1 AITGPAQ
8 GARVTRYVR
17 LNGKSPASYG
27 SVTWNYRRATTDA
40 WTVVPAGDVTKAGTG
55 IGSWP
60 VTLTASGATA
70 TAPELVWDAKTSL
83 GKDTPI
89 LLQACYTPTGGGNAS
104 CTADSAAPTVTLD
117 QLNAG
122 NVDSTTKVAGGT
134 ADLLTGNFAI
144 TQEDIS
150 VAAPGASLAVSRT
163 FNSADPTRTT
173 NQATGAASAFG
184 PGWTTGLPVG
194 SANSD
199 WTGVSDYGSV
209 VAAYDSGGAAVFFAQ
224 QSGGGYKPVGDDADS
239 GLTLTAGSAGSYGPT
254 SFTVADPGGNA
265 TKFDAKGTFTG
276 NPSPDAPH
284 PYQVS
289 AVTQPG
295 NAQTT
300 TYTYDTSGRVT
311 QILAPV
317 PAESTCT
324 GATVG
329 SGQWSGG
336 CKALNLTYGTS
347 GTANGRLT
355 AVTLRTTSTAGTELD
370 VDVACYAYDAAAR
383 LAAVWDPRDGTAGTG
398 THPVTCSSQVRPTA
412 YTYDAAGRIAT
423 ITPPGLARWN
433 LAYDANGRLDT
444 VSRTHDSAH
453 GGGSETTQVVYG
465 VATTADATHGEYR
478 PDLGATAIA
487 GWGQKEAPVT
497 ATAVF
502 GPGHTAS
509 STDLRGAAVSYLNAE
524 GRTVNTANYSAPGG
538 IDSAAGWHVDT
549 TDYDSHGNVVRTLT
563 AKNRDEALNP
573 TNTADPNL
581 VLPTDTVAAAGAL
594 STVNV
599 YSYDAASSTSD
610 LTDSYG
616 PYHLVT
622 LADGTITPARQHT
635 HTSYDTGSETG
646 HPAGGLLHLPV
657 TVTVG
662 ASRSADPIATNETD
676 VRTTSNDY
684 ALSASDATGWKFRK
698 PMRVTTDPGS
708 GHLAISSVT
717 RFDDATGAVIETR
730 QPRSTGNDAAT
741 TQTVYY
747 TDGANTADPACG
759 NKPAWSTLVCET
771 RPAAQPGVSGLPGLP
786 TQQITGYDYLGRA
799 TTTVEAAT
807 PGWVNV
813 AAGKA
818 SSASSVET
826 TGFEA
831 AKANDANT
839 ATRWSSAHADNQ
851 WWQVDLGV
859 TQSISVVDVAW
870 ETAYAS
876 SYQVQTSTDGTT
888 WTTVGTQNPTAAGT
902 QRTTFTAVNAR
913 YVRINCLT
921 RATAWGFSI
930 WEVAVYG
937 NFAQGKAATASS
949 VETTGFEAAKANDGS
964 TATRW
969 SSTYAD
975 NQWWQV
981 DLGTVQSIN
990 AVDVAWETAYASSYQ
1005 VQTSTDGTTWTTVG
1019 SQNPTAA
1026 GTQRTTF
1033 TPVNARYVRINCL
1046 TRATACGF
1054 SIWEVLVYGDLA
1066 AAGTTQTRTTTATY
1080 TNSGYGTDP
1089 AGTTIT
1095 STLGTAVPATTI
1107 DYDPATGLA

>member
-1 AITGPAQ
+1 MEGYYLPPTADAANYYTPITPDRIIDTRSGLNVGGSTTPVSAQGVLSVPIQGVVGSTGAITVPASKKISAVMLSVTAVWPSATGGLATWPEGGVPGNGTFATYTVPGQGYMTGSVVAKVGDNGRVSVFTSASTHLVVDVQGYFVDTPPPAPPASTLTSTTFTANGWVASGTTGAFMASAAAPANDPAVDHYDWAVDDPSLANAQRVNVSANTAGTISLTGTNAPKDGWHTLYVRSGNTAGNVSAPVTYVYGVGVAITGPAQ
-8 GARVTRYVR
+8 GTRVTQYLR

-27 SVTWNYRRATTDA
+27 SVTWNYRRAATDA

-83 GKDTPI
+83 NKDTPI

-144 TQEDIS
+144 SETDIS
-150 VAAPGASLAVSRT
+150 VAAPGAMLAVSRT

-199 WTGVSDYGSV
+199 WTGVSDYGSE

-254 SFTVADPGGNA
+254 SFTVADLDGNA

-276 NPSPDAPH
+276 NPSPAAPH

-317 PAESTCT
+317 PAGSTCT

-329 SGQWSGG
+329 SGTWTGG

-355 AVTLRTTSTAGTELD
+355 AVTLRTTSTAGAELD

-398 THPVTCSSQVRPTA
+398 AHPVTCGSQVRPTA

-423 ITPPGLARWN
+423 ITPPGLAAWN
-433 LAYDANGRLDT
+433 LAYDTNGRLDT

-453 GGGSETTQVVYG
+453 GGGTETTQLVYG

-502 GPGHTAS
+502 GP
-509 STDLRGAAVSYLNAE
+509 
-524 GRTVNTANYSAPGG
+524 
-538 IDSAAGWHVDT
+538 
-549 TDYDSHGNVVRTLT
+549 
-563 AKNRDEALNP
+563 
-573 TNTADPNL
+573 
-581 VLPTDTVAAAGAL
+581 
-594 STVNV
+594 
-599 YSYDAASSTSD
+599 
-610 LTDSYG
+610 
-616 PYHLVT
+616 
-622 LADGTITPARQHT
+622 
-635 HTSYDTGSETG
+635 
-646 HPAGGLLHLPV
+646 
-657 TVTVG
+657 
-662 ASRSADPIATNETD
+662 
-676 VRTTSNDY
+676 
-684 ALSASDATGWKFRK
+684 
-698 PMRVTTDPGS
+698 
-708 GHLAISSVT
+708 
-717 RFDDATGAVIETR
+717 
-730 QPRSTGNDAAT
+730 
-741 TQTVYY
+741 
-747 TDGANTADPACG
+747 
-759 NKPAWSTLVCET
+759 
-771 RPAAQPGVSGLPGLP
+771 
-786 TQQITGYDYLGRA
+786 
-799 TTTVEAAT
+799 
-807 PGWVNV
+807 
-813 AAGKA
+813 
-818 SSASSVET
+818 
-826 TGFEA
+826 
-831 AKANDANT
+831 
-839 ATRWSSAHADNQ
+839 
-851 WWQVDLGV
+851 
-859 TQSISVVDVAW
+859 
-870 ETAYAS
+870 
-876 SYQVQTSTDGTT
+876 
-888 WTTVGTQNPTAAGT
+888 
-902 QRTTFTAVNAR
+902 
-913 YVRINCLT
+913 
-921 RATAWGFSI
+921 
-930 WEVAVYG
+930 
-937 NFAQGKAATASS
+937 
-949 VETTGFEAAKANDGS
+949 
-964 TATRW
+964 
-969 SSTYAD
+969 
-975 NQWWQV
+975 
-981 DLGTVQSIN
+981 
-990 AVDVAWETAYASSYQ
+990 
-1005 VQTSTDGTTWTTVG
+1005 
-1019 SQNPTAA
+1019 
-1026 GTQRTTF
+1026 
-1033 TPVNARYVRINCL
+1033 
-1046 TRATACGF
+1046 
-1054 SIWEVLVYGDLA
+1054 
-1066 AAGTTQTRTTTATY
+1066 
-1080 TNSGYGTDP
+1080 
-1089 AGTTIT
+1089 
-1095 STLGTAVPATTI
+1095 
-1107 DYDPATGLA
+1107 